1 MYEREIARERL
12 ELLPQDFYRQDSLVV
27 APILIGCVVE
37 TNKKG
42 VVTSGRITETEA
54 YPGYDA
60 ASHAYKNKHTP
71 RTEVQYLEGG
81 RLYIYQ
87 IMGLHL
93 MTSIVVGDKEI
104 ADVVFVRSIEP
115 LEGLEAMK
123 KRRKYYDGELRKLAS
138 GPGILSVALG
148 ITKEDNGII
157 VYKSSSPVRIYR
169 DSTYLAQVDTGT
181 RINLGIHDKDHEEAR
196 ITMDRKWRFYNTNSL
211 FISK

>member
-93 MTSIVVGDKEI
+93 MTSIVVGDKRI
-104 ADVVFVRSIEP
+104 AD
-115 LEGLEAMK
+115 
-123 KRRKYYDGELRKLAS
+123 
-138 GPGILSVALG
+138 
-148 ITKEDNGII
+148 
-157 VYKSSSPVRIYR
+157 
-169 DSTYLAQVDTGT
+169 VDTGT